1 MFVSSYIRRGE
12 IMAPL
17 QKRAL
22 YGLILGVL
30 WIAAIIVVFTA
41 GGGINEFTENQ
52 SFRIIMDAIFI
63 GGLLASLA
71 LTASLAKTKKGE
83 VKMDERDLTIMR
95 RAPLIQLW
103 AVLLALVAWAISLTE
118 IYWNEGAVPIL
129 FLYLIF
135 FSSLIVSAFA
145 QSLGILTGYWRM
157 NRNG

>member
-1 MFVSSYIRRGE
+1 
-12 IMAPL
+12 MAPL

-30 WIAAIIVVFTA
+30 WTAAIIVVFTT

-52 SFRIIMDAIFI
+52 SFRLIMDAIFV
-63 GGLLASLA
+63 GGLLAYLA
-71 LTASLAKTKKGE
+71 LTASLGRTKKGE
-83 VKMDERDLTIMR
+83 VKMDERDLAIMR

-103 AVLLALVAWAISLTE
+103 AVLLSLVAWAISLTE
-118 IYWNEGAVPIL
+118 VYWNEGAVPTM

-135 FSSLIVSAFA
+135 FSSLIVSTIA
-145 QSLGILTGYWRM
+145 QSLGVFIGYWRM